1 MTIGKIIKDARESAS
16 LTQTKLAKEAKIAL
30 STLSC
35 IESGKRNPT
44 KEVARRIAKV
54 LDIPEQDLT
63 KHCNRETKAIGE
75 GKITY
80 IPLQYLPIAKRLT
93 KVCAENLPQVDKLID
108 EILEKQRNE
117 INDHS

>member
-54 LDIPEQDLT
+54 LNIPEQDLT
-63 KHCNRETKAIGE
+63 KYCNREKHAIGE

-93 KVCAENLPQVDKLID
+93 KVRTENLSQIDRLID
-108 EILEKQRNE
+108 EILEKQNE
-117 INDHS
+117 INNHD